1 LSTPF
6 EELRSILGEKYQFL
20 ARNTN
25 RWTDDEKETLR
36 QLLMA
41 NRSPN
46 EIACELG
53 RSVSAVYAKSHELG
67 LPTAQAGVKKRSLS
81 SGDK

>member
-1 LSTPF
+1 VA
-6 EELRSILGEKYQFL
+6 K
-20 ARNTN
+20 NTN

-41 NRSPN
+41 NRPPN
-46 EIACELG
+46 EIAFELG
-53 RSVSAVYAKSHELG
+53 RTVSAVYAKSHELG

-81 SGDK
+81 KWG